1 MPQKGPFILASNHI
15 SYADPAVVGVACSAL
30 PVSFMAKKELFNN
43 TLAGRWIKAMGCI
56 PTDRAS
62 GSFEPLKKAVRQLK
76 KGEVV
81 ALFPE
86 GTRSLDGKLGKAEAG
101 IGLIAIKSGVNI
113 IPIYV
118 SGTDKVLPR
127 GQKHITPNK
136 VRAKIGRPVNIEECK
151 NISDKR
157 KSYECV
163 GEKVMEAIRRLRD
176 D

>member
-1 MPQKGPFILASNHI
+1 MINPSVPEPVKINVTCKKCQHEAEI
-15 SYADPAVVGVACSAL
+15 VL
-30 PVSFMAKKELFNN
+30 PVEEL
-43 TLAGRWIKAMGCI
+43 L
-56 PTDRAS
+56 
-62 GSFEPLKKAVRQLK
+62 
-76 KGEVV
+76 VV